1 MDKKQDINLISK
13 VVRQS
18 FKLVQLKRKINIF
31 TTIFLAL
38 FAFFLLGVLGF
49 LVLGQRNFR
58 HNQSKITSL
67 KAQVQAFQKTESY
80 ALTIADRLKKI
91 DTILKKRA
99 SFVGPLSDVELI
111 VIPGFSLTYLK
122 ISSQGDIQISGVC
135 LNSGLLADF
144 RNQLEQIRQRGKYS
158 QLIYSSVQ
166 RKEDGSFELALQL
179 KK

>member
-58 HNQSKITSL
+58 H
-67 KAQVQAFQKTESY
+67 
-80 ALTIADRLKKI
+80 KK
-91 DTILKKRA
+91 
-99 SFVGPLSDVELI
+99 
-111 VIPGFSLTYLK
+111 
-122 ISSQGDIQISGVC
+122 
-135 LNSGLLADF
+135 
-144 RNQLEQIRQRGKYS
+144 
-158 QLIYSSVQ
+158 
-166 RKEDGSFELALQL
+166 
-179 KK
+179 